1 MQLVIKRRDLFRSL
15 ARTHTIADR
24 KSSMPI
30 LSNVLISTEGPKT
43 LRLASTDLY
52 LSITSMATA
61 EVKEGGTMAVSART
75 LFEIVRNLPEGE
87 VYINTVDNNAFEI
100 LLGKVRFKIPGMP
113 GEDFPSLP
121 IVKDGEFV
129 ELSMDVI
136 GKLVTLTHYAMS
148 TDETRPHLS
157 GAMFEGDGKLIRMVA
172 TDGHRLS
179 KAEHRLSEG
188 EGMLNFKMM
197 VPSKGISELKRMVE
211 EESRTDRGKE
221 EEAIANIGVTTS
233 SGNAFFRRGDVTL
246 SVRLSDEDFPPYGTV
261 IPQAKEK
268 RVFIARTLMI
278 DALRRISLLAREK
291 TGVVHFVLS
300 TGKLVIKSENP
311 ELGEGQ
317 EEIDVDYD
325 GDDIEIGF
333 NARYLIDVLSAITE
347 ENVVL
352 ELNGELDPG
361 VVRPDGATGFL
372 GVIMPMRI

>member
-1 MQLVIKRRDLFRSL
+1 MQLVIKRKDLLRSL

-43 LRLASTDLY
+43 VRLAATDLY
-52 LSITSMATA
+52 ISVTSMANA
-61 EVKEGGTMAVSART
+61 EVKKGGTVAVPART

-87 VYINTVDNNAFEI
+87 MAINVVENNAFEI
-100 LLGKVRFKIPGMP
+100 LSGKVRFKIPGMP

-129 ELSMDVI
+129 NLAMEVI

-157 GAMFEGDGKLIRMVA
+157 GAMFEGDGKQVRMVA

-179 KAEHRLSEG
+179 KAEHKLSDG
-188 EGMLNFKMM
+188 EGLLNFKML

-221 EEAIANIGVTTS
+221 EETTGRIGVTTS
-233 SGNAFFRRGDVTL
+233 GGNAFFRREDLTL
-246 SVRLSDEDFPPYGTV
+246 SIRLSEEDFPPYGKV
-261 IPQAKEK
+261 IPQSNEK
-268 RVFIARTLMI
+268 KVFIARTLMI

-300 TGKLVIKSENP
+300 SGKLVIKSENP

-325 GDDIEIGF
+325 GDDLEIGF
-333 NARYLIDVLSAITE
+333 NARYLIDVLSAVIE
-347 ENVVL
+347 ENVVF

-361 VVRPDGATGFL
+361 VVRPDGATDFV